1 VRIVP
6 ATLLTAAVLAGCGSS
21 DDAKAPAQ
29 RAASLHTL
37 KTGPGDPSKAPTL
50 ITFRRVR
57 YEGATLRTLKVHADG
72 AIDIDIPGG
81 GAGWSD
87 YAGTLKPAALQ
98 EIRRAIDGT
107 PWRSLTRKKVVYQR
121 SGAYFM
127 LRRAGHDYIAMA
139 DGMSKDLV
147 PVVDRLNGVLSGE
160 GVSKKEL
167 GHRFYTP

>member
-1 VRIVP
+1 MRIVP
-6 ATLLTAAVLAGCGSS
+6 AALLTAAVLAGCGSTS
-21 DDAKAPAQ
+21 EAPPVK
-29 RAASLHTL
+29 RASLHTFP
-37 KTGPGDPSKAPTL
+37 TGPGDGSKAPTL

-87 YAGTLKPAALQ
+87 YAGTLKPAALR
-98 EIRRAIDGT
+98 EIRRTIGRT
-107 PWRSLTRKKVVYQR
+107 PWGSLTHRKVVYQR

-127 LRRAGHDYIAMA
+127 LRHRGHDYIAMA